1 MMPVLADLVSGRQPE
16 MGVCQQSRQL
26 YDDDDDDYYFSD
38 DDQDTDDGNA
48 LKDGGPPW
56 GYQGVLQSVVLVT
69 SEVV

>member
-1 MMPVLADLVSGRQPE
+1 

-26 YDDDDDDYYFSD
+26 YDNDDDYYFSD

>member
-1 MMPVLADLVSGRQPE
+1 

-26 YDDDDDDYYFSD
+26 YDNDDDYYFSD
-38 DDQDTDDGNA
+38 DDQDTEDGNA

-56 GYQGVLQSVVLVT
+56 GYRGVLESVVLVT

>member
-1 MMPVLADLVSGRQPE
+1 

-48 LKDGGPPW
+48 LKDGVPPW
-56 GYQGVLQSVVLVT
+56 GYQGVLESVVLVT